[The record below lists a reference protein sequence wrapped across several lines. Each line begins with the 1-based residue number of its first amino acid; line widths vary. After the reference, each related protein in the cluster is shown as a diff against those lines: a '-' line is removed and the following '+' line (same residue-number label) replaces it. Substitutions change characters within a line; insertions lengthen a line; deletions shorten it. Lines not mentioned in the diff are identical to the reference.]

1 MQDLIPEEEF
11 LQPQHN
17 PWKSF
22 RIYYGIMA
30 MLTVGYFISIR
41 VGLIEAMYGAEMVF
55 VPPVVAAIMFRFP
68 RENADIPRRDKF
80 LGILGLIG
88 TIWATML
95 AFYTILTFVTTG
107 TIRTESLFGILSGLV
122 FLSIPHFVFSLFFVA
137 IVSYFY
143 NKKHKPRMKRRSR

>member
-30 MLTVGYFISIR
+30 VLTAGYFISIR
-41 VGLIEAMYGAEMVF
+41 VGLLEFNFGGEMVF
-55 VPPVVAAIMFRFP
+55 LPALVAAVMFRFP
-68 RENADIPRRDKF
+68 CENANIPRRDKF

-88 TIWATML
+88 TIWATLL
-95 AFYTILTFVTTG
+95 ALYSILTFVTTG
-107 TIRTESLFGILSGLV
+107 TIRTESLIGVLSGLL
-122 FLSIPHFVFSLFFVA
+122 FLSIPQAIFSLFFVA
-137 IVSYFY
+137 VVSYFY
-143 NKKHKPRMKRRSR
+143 NKKHKPRMKRRR